1 MGLKRLASSVAL
13 AACLSASI
21 LPAQSPTDASLIDGT
36 LAVVSPP
43 DRFLEYVRLLDP
55 HIEGK
60 DFDPGWISM
69 DRANTVIVFVP
80 SLEGVNAVPERYRKF
95 FLDMKS
101 LGEARHYTVPH
112 NAAMNKGDQNIQF
125 VVMDRYAALFHDQV
139 NVDPEQFNVS
149 YVFVCI
155 LASSCS
161 IPDDHIDPRRS
172 AFFMARS
179 VLRDIQNGVLPC

>member
-1 MGLKRLASSVAL
+1 MGMGLKRLASSVAL

-80 SLEGVNAVPERYRKF
+80 SLEGANAVPERYRKL

-101 LGEARHYTVPH
+101 LRGARHYTVPH

-155 LASSCS
+155 LASSVIREAAEINAATNLFQNARDCG
-161 IPDDHIDPRRS
+161 R
-172 AFFMARS
+172 FF
-179 VLRDIQNGVLPC
+179 